1 MNFIKK
7 HKIKFIILLV
17 FVLILVTA
25 IILMFT
31 LFALKSVELE
41 FKTETLNISY
51 DQQED
56 IKQKTHEYG
65 GSVLFIGKEKIV
77 NDLENQFPYL
87 KIVNIE
93 TVFPNKLIIHCAERE
108 ELFVINSQ
116 NKFYYVDEELKLL
129 KISDINDNTC
139 ISLNFEDIILDDSLN
154 PPSYKIVNL
163 DLNLSNAKE
172 GQFIKL
178 INNDGGVFLLNKLED
193 ISKFILTAFEQNNRQ
208 IDIVKQQFK
217 EFEIFYKA
225 QKITESSL
233 AWRICLRLV
242 DRNDY
247 EIQIVD
253 CDVVLAEKISVLY
266 DALTYAVSNPEKLEE
281 NKLIIYQNE
290 NKQIVYQF
298 QNIDG

>member
-163 DLNLSNAKE
+163 DLNLSNAEE

>member
-116 NKFYYVDEELKLL
+116 NKFYYLDEELKLL

-139 ISLNFEDIILDDSLN
+139 INLNFEDIILDDSLN

-163 DLNLSNAKE
+163 DLNLSNAEE